1 VAPEDGRSVRKFRRS
16 AAAGDEDGDLD
27 IDLEGV
33 PTKHLYV
40 ENEERKAKLLVLS
53 DQRTTVRNEETTAI

>member
-1 VAPEDGRSVRKFRRS
+1 MAIVFGKFAGARRPEIKTVTLTSIWR
-16 AAAGDEDGDLD
+16 
-27 IDLEGV
+27 GV